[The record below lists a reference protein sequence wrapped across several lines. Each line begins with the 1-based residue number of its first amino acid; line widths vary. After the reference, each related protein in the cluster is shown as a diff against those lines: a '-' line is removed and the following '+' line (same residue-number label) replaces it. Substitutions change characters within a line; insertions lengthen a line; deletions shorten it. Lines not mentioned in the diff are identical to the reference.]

1 MRTDTS
7 VAVTFVD
14 DVLPEVLNEGT
25 VVQTGTVHYGQLA
38 FPKVKAV
45 SKVLVQLN
53 VQTRV
58 QVNLT
63 GALLLAKQE
72 RTMMDTN
79 ADDDN

>member
-38 FPKVKAV
+38 FPQVKAV

-58 QVNLT
+58 QVFKKKMTRNDV
-63 GALLLAKQE
+63 
-72 RTMMDTN
+72 MVICV
-79 ADDDN
+79 